1 MTDKTIKPVTGLH
14 HFHKV
19 NPQGDTLY
27 SVREGV
33 PLGNAFDH
41 LTSLLAA
48 AQAGVENIA
57 ICDDVER
64 VPGAAWG
71 VYHLLGF
78 AFELTQAMHH
88 GIGNH
93 ERALIA
99 AAGTASAT
107 VEG

>member
-1 MTDKTIKPVTGLH
+1 MTDTTIKPVTSLH

-19 NPQGDTLY
+19 NPQGDTLF
-27 SVREGV
+27 SVRQGV
-33 PLGNAFDH
+33 PLGDAFDH

-57 ICDDVER
+57 VCDDAER

-71 VYHLLGF
+71 VYHLLGL

-93 ERALIA
+93 ERALGTG
-99 AAGTASAT
+99 AGADSVT